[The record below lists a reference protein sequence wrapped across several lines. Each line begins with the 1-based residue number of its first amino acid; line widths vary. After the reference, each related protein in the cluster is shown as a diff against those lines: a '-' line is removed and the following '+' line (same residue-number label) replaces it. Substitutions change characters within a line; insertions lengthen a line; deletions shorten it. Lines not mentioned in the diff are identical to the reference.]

1 MMLYEVQPALG
12 NAHRIPSAYFLSDTG
27 SYLVKPYG
35 EKIVHSGVKAPN
47 LAW

>member
-12 NAHRIPSAYFLSDTG
+12 HAHRIPSAYFLSDT
-27 SYLVKPYG
+27 YG
-35 EKIVHSGVKAPN
+35 ENIVHSTVKAPN